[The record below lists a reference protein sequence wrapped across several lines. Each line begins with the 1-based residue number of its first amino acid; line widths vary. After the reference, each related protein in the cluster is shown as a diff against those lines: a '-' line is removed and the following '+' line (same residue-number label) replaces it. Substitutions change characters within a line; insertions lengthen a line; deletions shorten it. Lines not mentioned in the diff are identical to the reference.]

1 MSFLRHQ
8 EIYQV
13 SIGSFGNDLF
23 NERARPFDHALTH
36 RLDESPI
43 GYSWRVALQ
52 QSPLPLHQS
61 AATLRQSRGE
71 LQVSVRCFVD
81 PHLNSCL
88 TSGVHP
94 RIVHSSLQRDSAA
107 TLSNPPTGR
116 LGIVHSSLHRAAKA
130 LPLSGLAKVHFSD
143 FRNVAW
149 LTLARMNDSQLRRL
163 RD

>member
-61 AATLRQSRGE
+61 APTLRQSRGE

-116 LGIVHSSLHRAAKA
+116 LGIVHSGLQRDSAATLSNPPTGRLGIVHSSLHRAAKA
-130 LPLSGLAKVHFSD
+130 LPLSGLAKVHF
-143 FRNVAW
+143 
-149 LTLARMNDSQLRRL
+149 
-163 RD
+163 